1 MADNKIIYHGGKED
15 VISKIAVNDKI
26 IKNLNDVYGSW
37 ISESISNFNSD
48 FLYQPHDY
56 IKECYFEGKIL

>member
-15 VISKIAVNDKI
+15 VISNISVNDKI

-48 FLYQPHDY
+48 FLYQPHD
-56 IKECYFEGKIL
+56 